1 MDRNKTVEEFISK
14 KNEWKEA
21 LKKLRSILSSTEMEE
36 TVKWGAPTYTVQG
49 KNVVGLG
56 AFKSYV
62 GIWFFQGVFLKD
74 ADNVLINAQDGKTK
88 GLRQWRFNSVDDINE
103 DLVLQY
109 VNEAIQ
115 NQKEGKEIKPEKSKK
130 VEIPEELLSAL
141 KAEVTLKESFEK
153 LTPFKQKEYAE
164 YITTAKREVTKMS
177 RLEKIKPMILEGI
190 GLHDKYRNC

>member
-14 KNEWKEA
+14 KSERKEA

>member
-14 KNEWKEA
+14 KSEWKEA

-190 GLHDKYRNC
+190 GLHDRYRNC